1 MKKVFLAA
9 LLVVSL
15 TTFAQEERKPG
26 SKRAE
31 MEKMTPEQRS
41 ELRLKRMST
50 ILNLT
55 EKQQKEIAP
64 ILEEQQQKREK
75 ALADFKA
82 MKEKGAK
89 PSAEERAERAK
100 QRDDD
105 QKAMTEKLQK
115 ILTPEQMKKWSE
127 IKERNKERMSEKKA
141 SLRKEE

>member
-15 TTFAQEERKPG
+15 TTFAQEGRKPG

-31 MEKMTPEQRS
+31 MEKMTSEERS
-41 ELRLKRMST
+41 ELRLKRLT
-50 ILNLT
+50 EILKLN
-55 EKQQKEIAP
+55 EKQQKEVGV
-64 ILEEQQQKREK
+64 ILVEQQQKREK
-75 ALADFKA
+75 ALAEFKS
-82 MKEKGAK
+82 MKEKGTK
-89 PSAEERAERAK
+89 PTAEDRASRAK
-100 QRDDD
+100 QRQED
-105 QKAMTEKLQK
+105 QKATTEKLHK

>member
-115 ILTPEQMKKWSE
+115 ILTPEQMKKWE
-127 IKERNKERMSEKKA
+127 EKKEQNKERMMEKKA
-141 SLRKEE
+141 GMRKEE

>member
-1 MKKVFLAA
+1 MKKVFLAVL
-9 LLVVSL
+9 LLVGVAI
-15 TTFAQEERKPG
+15 FAQENRKPG

-115 ILTPEQMKKWSE
+115 ILTPEQMKKWE
-127 IKERNKERMSEKKA
+127 EKKERNKERMREKKA
-141 SLRKEE
+141 AIRKEE

>member
-15 TTFAQEERKPG
+15 TTFAQEGRKPG

-31 MEKMTPEQRS
+31 MEKMTSEERG
-41 ELRLKRMST
+41 ELRLKRLT
-50 ILNLT
+50 EILKLN
-55 EKQQKEIAP
+55 EKQQKEVGV
-64 ILEEQQQKREK
+64 ILVEQQQKREK
-75 ALADFKA
+75 ALAEFKS
-82 MKEKGAK
+82 MKEKGTK
-89 PSAEERAERAK
+89 PTAEDRASRAK
-100 QRDDD
+100 QRQED
-105 QKAMTEKLQK
+105 QKATTEKLHK